1 MFDNLCS
8 FPLSSDLFAQ
18 AIHPNAPLLAVG
30 LSSGHVETFK
40 LPLVDDA
47 PGPSPLTGGRGQI
60 ESSWRTKRHKIS
72 CRSLTYSLD
81 GLSLYSAGAD
91 GIVKEAESATGKV
104 KSKISIPVDKYD
116 NQHSKKMST
125 NFV

>member
-18 AIHPNAPLLAVG
+18 AIHPNEPLIAVG

-40 LPLVDDA
+40 LPSVDL
-47 PGPSPLTGGRGQI
+47 PKKSSLTSGRGQI

-72 CRSLTYSLD
+72 CRSLSYSLD

-91 GIVKEAESATGKV
+91 GVVKEAESATGKV
-104 KSKISIPVDKYD
+104 KSKIAIPVDKYD
-116 NQHSKKMST
+116 TICSIL
-125 NFV
+125 